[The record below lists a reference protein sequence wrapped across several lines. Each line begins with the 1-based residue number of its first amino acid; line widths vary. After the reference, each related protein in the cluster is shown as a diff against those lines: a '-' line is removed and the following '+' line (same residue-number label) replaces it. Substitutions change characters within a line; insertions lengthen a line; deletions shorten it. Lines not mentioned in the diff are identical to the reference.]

1 MTPMRNSAITGD
13 NGHGF
18 GLIFTVHRDGTL
30 RWSRICTPSSG
41 NRLGALIAIA
51 ILFAMGRLR
60 TERYEGEVS
69 DAELENMLQELAQD
83 APMESE
89 MEMTTTGPSM
99 DYDSDSD

>member
-1 MTPMRNSAITGD
+1 
-13 NGHGF
+13 
-18 GLIFTVHRDGTL
+18 
-30 RWSRICTPSSG
+30 
-41 NRLGALIAIA
+41 
-51 ILFAMGRLR
+51 MGRLR

>member
-1 MTPMRNSAITGD
+1 MSKNTPDQVAMYMS
-13 NGHGF
+13 
-18 GLIFTVHRDGTL
+18 
-30 RWSRICTPSSG
+30 
-41 NRLGALIAIA
+41 LGALIAIV
-51 ILFAMGRLR
+51 ILLAMGRLR